1 MIIKREKERASKL
14 SYDEMVDIFYEIQHH
29 WDEKYLLDL
38 LDMFDDLD
46 SEEFVKMAE
55 QLRNDDA
62 LRSRVAYRYRKYLED
77 IITCDEE
84 YNCMVDAYQYVT
96 KG

>member
-1 MIIKREKERASKL
+1 MTIKRGEESIAL
-14 SYDEMVDIFYEIQHH
+14 TYDEMVETYYQIQHY

-46 SEEFVKMAE
+46 SEEFVKMSE
-55 QLRNDDA
+55 RLINDGA
-62 LRSRVAYRYRKYLED
+62 MRSRVAYRYRKYLED
-77 IITCDEE
+77 LITCDEE
-84 YNCMVDAYQYVT
+84 YNCMVDAYQYIT